1 MHRSA
6 VLASLS
12 ALALLA
18 SAIVPPASAQP
29 PVPGGG
35 PGKPAPGPGP
45 GPGPAE
51 DQGLAPDQGPD
62 QAQDRAGGQVPRRS
76 PLRALA
82 SPRRRAQEPRG
93 EYEFEAPPGDNF
105 NRVYR
110 VNRTTGQV
118 TACQYQQGPGVG
130 VTLCFNSGEGAGPQ
144 AQGDYGLVASR
155 LKEEGGIFR
164 FNRRTGE
171 MSICFVLNNLAVC
184 TPPGR

>member
-45 GPGPAE
+45 GPAPGPGPGPGGGPGA
-51 DQGLAPDQGPD
+51 APKPAPSVGQP
-62 QAQDRAGGQVPRRS
+62 APAGAGAP
-76 PLRALA
+76 
-82 SPRRRAQEPRG
+82 G

-171 MSICFVLNNLAVC
+171 MSICFVLNNLTVC